1 MAQEIAYQNKDI
13 EFKILSETFK
23 ERSFAAYGLDLP
35 RIREVLPTNLPVV
48 AANEMRMDNLFL
60 LEDGTYAIVDY
71 ESKNRK
77 EDRIKYV
84 NYIGR
89 VLERFY
95 REHGKVP
102 RIRMIVIY
110 TGDVRQAEHTFN
122 TGCVNLELEQGFTA
136 NLPAEEIYETVKG
149 KLARGEELTEQEL
162 MQLIILPLA
171 EAGREKK
178 QERVRQVVG
187 LAKQIADEAEQ
198 KLVLSGLLVSS
209 DKFIDKEDAEGIRR
223 EIYMTKVGQLLF
235 EEGME
240 HGIKRGM
247 ERGIEQGMER
257 GIEQG
262 ERRERLLAVRNL
274 LKLRIPESQILEM
287 YSRDDLKNA
296 RELLGDQEIPD

>member
-1 MAQEIAYQNKDI
+1 MAQEIAYQNKHI

-89 VLERFY
+89 DLERFY

-110 TGDVRQAEHTFN
+110 IGDVRQAEHTFN
-122 TGCVNLELEQGFTA
+122 TGCVNLELEQVFTA